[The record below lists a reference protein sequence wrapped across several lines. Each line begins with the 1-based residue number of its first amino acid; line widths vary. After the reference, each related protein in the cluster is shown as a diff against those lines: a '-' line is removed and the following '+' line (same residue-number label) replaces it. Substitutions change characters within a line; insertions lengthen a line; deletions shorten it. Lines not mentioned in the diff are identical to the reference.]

1 MLPERKEQNMATMNR
16 MYSLYSVCYESS
28 LKQESERGLIFMP
41 TYKTKQM
48 RENVA
53 LTAICPGR

>member
-1 MLPERKEQNMATMNR
+1 MLPERKEQDMATMNR
-16 MYSLYSVCYESS
+16 KYSLYSVCYESS
-28 LKQESERGLIFMP
+28 LEKRSERGLILMP

-53 LTAICPGR
+53 LTGTASGR

>member
-1 MLPERKEQNMATMNR
+1 MLPERKKQNMATMNR
-16 MYSLYSVCYESS
+16 MYSLYSVCYKLS
-28 LKQESERGLIFMP
+28 LKKESERGLIFMP

-53 LTAICPGR
+53 LTAIRSGR

>member
-28 LKQESERGLIFMP
+28 LKKESERGLIFMP

-48 RENVA
+48 RESVA
-53 LTAICPGR
+53 LSGFASSR